1 MNEKFDWKKYLTLDN
16 IERYAPVAAFF
27 PIGMSIVTS
36 IVGVV
41 LSMFFGWFAVG
52 CIISDIIHFIFSIL

>member
-27 PIGMSIVTS
+27 PIGMSIVTR

-41 LSMFFGWFAVG
+41 LSIFLDGLQQ
-52 CIISDIIHFIFSIL
+52 DILYATSWWDC

>member
-27 PIGMSIVTS
+27 PIGMSIVTR

-41 LSMFFGWFAVG
+41 LSMFLDGLQQ
-52 CIISDIIHFIFSIL
+52 DILYATSWWDC

>member
-36 IVGVV
+36 YGSGKLIK
-41 LSMFFGWFAVG
+41 FF
-52 CIISDIIHFIFSIL
+52 

>member
-41 LSMFFGWFAVG
+41 LSMFLDG
-52 CIISDIIHFIFSIL
+52 LQ